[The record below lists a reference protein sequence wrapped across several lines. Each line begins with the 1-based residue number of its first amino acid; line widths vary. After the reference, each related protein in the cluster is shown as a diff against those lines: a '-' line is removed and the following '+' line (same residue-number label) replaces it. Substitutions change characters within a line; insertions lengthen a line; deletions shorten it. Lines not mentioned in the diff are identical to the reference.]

1 VRSGSHGRAALG
13 GSGSVRGGCLDR
25 GVGLGGDGSVSGG
38 KTAAT
43 ETLFFLQTAAV
54 GKVG

>member
-1 VRSGSHGRAALG
+1 MGF
-13 GSGSVRGGCLDR
+13 
-25 GVGLGGDGSVSGG
+25 GGDGGVSGG

-43 ETLFFLQTAAV
+43 ETLFFLQTAVV